1 MFVGFIKQ
9 SFINFFGV
17 SEVMET
23 EITIVNRTFS
33 SSKELFENT
42 WTAKTAQSRSYFFL
56 ISLKIN
62 IYLTK
67 MSLFIYLLKINFTL
81 FFVNCYKTNNNMN

>member
-23 EITIVNRTFS
+23 EITIVNWTFS

-42 WTAKTAQSRSYFFL
+42 WTAKTAQSRSYFF
-56 ISLKIN
+56 
-62 IYLTK
+62 
-67 MSLFIYLLKINFTL
+67 
-81 FFVNCYKTNNNMN
+81 